1 MATVN
6 VFVAKSTLSKLI
18 ESIEQGAEREIVIA
32 RHGHPVARLV
42 PVLRQPVARRIG
54 VAKGAFDVVPD
65 ARLDAAA
72 ARFFRSTTR

>member
-6 VFVAKSTLSKLI
+6 VLMAKTTLSKLI
-18 ESIEQGAEREIVIA
+18 ESIESGAQQEVVIS

-42 PVLRQPVARRIG
+42 PMHRQPVRRRIG

-65 ARLDAAA
+65 ADLDAKV
-72 ARFFRSTTR
+72 ARLFHATKR

>member
-6 VFVAKSTLSKLI
+6 VLVAKTTLSKLI
-18 ESIEQGAEREIVIA
+18 ESLEAGTEREVVIA

-42 PVLRQPVARRIG
+42 AMHRQPVRHRIG

-65 ARLDAAA
+65 ARLDAKVE
-72 ARFFRSTTR
+72 RLFGSRGR